1 VADQELEASPLFV
14 AATRP
19 AMVLGLPIG
28 LAVVFMMAVAA
39 IMITVQNPF
48 YELAL
53 IPAWIVARE
62 VVRLD
67 YNGVRIAQLWLE
79 TKVASFDAHRWGG
92 ASPSPFPIRPGR
104 HPRGIGSHAW

>member
-1 VADQELEASPLFV
+1 
-14 AATRP
+14 
-19 AMVLGLPIG
+19 
-28 LAVVFMMAVAA
+28 
-39 IMITVQNPF
+39 
-48 YELAL
+48 
-53 IPAWIVARE
+53 VARE

-79 TKVASFDAHRWGG
+79 TKVASFDAHQWGG